1 MKNDHNFFVNSFL
14 NSLTYIFMLFLFT
27 LFTSVNTYS
36 QILDS
41 PHYVMSGVCYASTG
55 IIDGG
60 RLLTIDINSGEGTLI
75 GPSGLSAV
83 PGLAINS
90 NGDMYG
96 IDGAFGGNFDLYKID
111 AAMGKAVF
119 VGSPGLAF
127 LPAIAFDSNDVLYG
141 LGKDPVTF
149 LFNLYTINVTTG
161 VPTLIGPAP
170 MGEWRGMAFDPIAGT
185 IWASTSD
192 DSIYVIDPNTGTPTL
207 IGTTGLGVG
216 TPDIHFDEMGNLY
229 GATGGGRGGPNNFI
243 SIDKMTGAG
252 TIIGSIG
259 FTSVS
264 GLSFFGKPV
273 SVEDDETANV
283 PRVYDLFQNY
293 PNPFNPSTLI
303 NYQIPNADYV
313 TLIVYDVLG
322 NKVATLVDEEKSAG
336 SYEVKFSAIGG
347 DASALSSGI
356 YFYRIQAGDP
366 STGSQEGQAG
376 QSFVETKKMVLLR

>member
-1 MKNDHNFFVNSFL
+1 
-14 NSLTYIFMLFLFT
+14 MLFLFAV
-27 LFTSVNTYS
+27 FNPVNTYS

-41 PHYVMSGVCYASTG
+41 PHYGMSGVCYASTG
-55 IIDGG
+55 INDGG
-60 RLLTIDINSGEGTLI
+60 RLLTIDINSGAGTLI
-75 GPSGLSAV
+75 GPTGLNAV

-90 NGDMYG
+90 TGDMYG
-96 IDGAFGGNFDLYKID
+96 IDGIFGGNFDLYKID
-111 AAMGKAVF
+111 AAMGEAVF
-119 VGSPGLAF
+119 VGIPGLSF
-127 LPAIAFDSNDVLYG
+127 LPAIAFDGNDVLYG
-141 LGKDPVTF
+141 LGKDTVTF
-149 LFNLYTINVTTG
+149 VFNLYTINITTG
-161 VPTLIGPAP
+161 VPTLVGPAP
-170 MGEWRGMAFDPIAGT
+170 MGDWRGMAFDPIAGT

-229 GATGGGRGGPNNFI
+229 GVTGGGRGGPNNFI
-243 SIDKMTGAG
+243 SIDKMTGTG

-264 GLSFFGKPV
+264 GLSFFDKPV

-303 NYQIPNADYV
+303 NYQIPNAGYV

-322 NKVATLVDEEKSAG
+322 NEVATLVDEEKSAG
-336 SYEVKFSAIGG
+336 SYEVKFSAIGGSASGG

-366 STGSQEGQAG
+366 STGSPEGQAG

>member
-1 MKNDHNFFVNSFL
+1 MKNEHNFYVNSFL

-27 LFTSVNTYS
+27 VLTSVNTYS

-41 PHYVMSGVCYASTG
+41 PHDGISGVCYASTG
-55 IIDGG
+55 IIDSG
-60 RLLTIDINSGEGTLI
+60 RILTIDIKSGVGTLI
-75 GPSGLSAV
+75 GPSGLTAV

-119 VGSPGLAF
+119 VGSPGLAS
-127 LPAIAFDSNDVLYG
+127 LPAIAFDGNDVLYG
-141 LGKDPVTF
+141 LGLDPVTF
-149 LFNLYTINVTTG
+149 VFNLYTINITSG
-161 VPTLIGPAP
+161 VPTLVGPAP
-170 MGEWRGMAFDPIAGT
+170 MGNWRGMAFDPITGT

-243 SIDKMTGAG
+243 SIDKTTGAG

-264 GLSFFGKPV
+264 GLSFFDKLV

-283 PRVYDLFQNY
+283 PRVHDLLQNY
-293 PNPFNPSTLI
+293 PNPFNPSTII
-303 NYQIPNADYV
+303 NYQIPNPGYV

-322 NKVATLVDEEKSAG
+322 NEIAILVDEEKSEG
-336 SYEVKFSAIGG
+336 SYEFKFNAIR
-347 DASALSSGI
+347 LPSGI
-356 YFYRIQAGDP
+356 YFYRLQAGDP
-366 STGSQEGQAG
+366 STGSG